1 MTRLLAID
9 CSAGACS
16 AAVAENAETRAYELL
31 RLSRGHSEVV
41 MPMVERVL
49 AEAGWRAGDL
59 DVVAATI
66 GPGSFTGLRIGLAAA
81 RGLALA
87 VGART
92 VPVTSLEALA
102 RAAGSGAPLLAAL
115 DSKRGDLFCQ
125 WFDADGRA
133 LDAPAVRTAEEAVT
147 LAPALGP
154 GGSFRVAGDAAEA
167 VTAAALA
174 AGRTASAVEG
184 CDVPD
189 AWSVAALAA
198 ERAAAGG
205 DGPLRPLY
213 LKAPAVTPPTVGL
226 PAS

>member
-1 MTRLLAID
+1 MSRLLAID

-16 AAVAENAETRAYELL
+16 AAVAEDGETKAFERL
-31 RLSRGHSEVV
+31 RLARGHSEVV

-49 AEAGWRAGDL
+49 AEAGRTAGDI

-102 RAAGSGAPLLAAL
+102 HAAGPSETPLLVAL

-125 WFDADGRA
+125 WFDGGGRA
-133 LDAPAVRTAEEAVT
+133 VDEPSVRMAAEAVA
-147 LAPALGP
+147 LAPGAV
-154 GGSFRVAGDAAEA
+154 FRVAGDAAEA
-167 VTAAALA
+167 LLTAAAV
-174 AGRTASAVEG
+174 AGKSAVVSDG

-189 AWSVAALAA
+189 ARSVAAVALA
-198 ERAAAGG
+198 RAAAGG

-213 LKAPAVTPPTVGL
+213 LKAPAVTM